1 MIVIFTLSRL
11 SSVQGN
17 SSSTIGTPINF
28 KYSFGPDDY
37 LAKMKNIIHKLC
49 KFMVPW
55 FYFIFRPI
63 SWILLLGHL
72 LDCEGLVALWYDHY
86 CPGHNWKLFVDG
98 ENLWIGPKWRKN
110 ILHKKVPTSLLDS
123 NDERIHWQNSWCP
136 IFENP
141 IANFGEGNGIL
152 GSSEICG
159 NNQGSID

>member
-11 SSVQGN
+11 SRVILVLLFEHLSILDVPLGQMI
-17 SSSTIGTPINF
+17 TLPKWKI
-28 KYSFGPDDY
+28 
-37 LAKMKNIIHKLC
+37 NIIHKVC

-55 FYFIFRPI
+55 FYFISRPI

-98 ENLWIGPKWRKN
+98 ENLWISPKWRKN
-110 ILHKKVPTSLLDS
+110 LLHKKVPTSLLDS

>member
-1 MIVIFTLSRL
+1 
-11 SSVQGN
+11 
-17 SSSTIGTPINF
+17 
-28 KYSFGPDDY
+28 
-37 LAKMKNIIHKLC
+37 MKINIIHKLC

-98 ENLWIGPKWRKN
+98 ENLWIGSKWRKN
-110 ILHKKVPTSLLDS
+110 LLHKKVPTSLPDS

-152 GSSEICG
+152 GSSEICR
-159 NNQGSID
+159 NNQGSPAYIYNNITIPSLYSCWYKVLRYVNSRFFLQCQ